1 MLLRKPIFWISA
13 CLLFVGGMFYSAK
26 VFPKAFTILNV
37 ELKMNRDNAFSKA
50 KSLSESNQWGPEN
63 YNQAATF
70 YHDSQTQNFVE
81 LDVGGSEK
89 VSNLMKDG
97 LYHFYTWKV
106 RHYKEL
112 ETNETIITFT
122 PSGDFYGFKEI
133 LSETDEGAA
142 LIQTD
147 ARQNAETFLQNN
159 TSINISNYREIEAS
173 EEVVPSGRI
182 DHTFVYERLDAE
194 IGNGSFR
201 LKLMVSGDKVSEIN
215 LKGSSL
221 RSRNGTQITR

>member
-50 KSLSESNQWGPEN
+50 KLLSESNQWGPEN

-112 ETNETIITFT
+112 ETNETII
-122 PSGDFYGFKEI
+122 
-133 LSETDEGAA
+133 
-142 LIQTD
+142 
-147 ARQNAETFLQNN
+147 NN
-159 TSINISNYREIEAS
+159 
-173 EEVVPSGRI
+173 
-182 DHTFVYERLDAE
+182 
-194 IGNGSFR
+194 
-201 LKLMVSGDKVSEIN
+201 
-215 LKGSSL
+215 
-221 RSRNGTQITR
+221 

>member
-50 KSLSESNQWGPEN
+50 KSLSESNKWGPEN

-112 ETNETIITFT
+112 EANETIITFT
-122 PSGDFYGFKEI
+122 PSGNLDIGLPYFLYISLYI
-133 LSETDEGAA
+133 LINSAGDIG
-142 LIQTD
+142 LI
-147 ARQNAETFLQNN
+147 FL
-159 TSINISNYREIEAS
+159 TSLTLSI
-173 EEVVPSGRI
+173 
-182 DHTFVYERLDAE
+182 
-194 IGNGSFR
+194 
-201 LKLMVSGDKVSEIN
+201 K
-215 LKGSSL
+215 
-221 RSRNGTQITR
+221 

>member
-50 KSLSESNQWGPEN
+50 KSLSESNKWGPEN

-112 ETNETIITFT
+112 EANETIITFT
-122 PSGDFYGFKEI
+122 PSGNFYGFKEI
-133 LSETDEGAA
+133 LSETEEGAA
-142 LIQTD
+142 LIQTE
-147 ARQNAETFLQNN
+147 ARQNAETYVQKN
-159 TSINISNYREIEAS
+159 TSINL
-173 EEVVPSGRI
+173 
-182 DHTFVYERLDAE
+182 F
-194 IGNGSFR
+194 
-201 LKLMVSGDKVSEIN
+201 
-215 LKGSSL
+215 
-221 RSRNGTQITR
+221 

>member
-13 CLLFVGGMFYSAK
+13 CLLFVGGMIYSAK

-50 KSLSESNQWGPEN
+50 KLLSESNQWGPEN

-112 ETNETIITFT
+112 EANETIITFT

-133 LSETDEGAA
+133 LYDM
-142 LIQTD
+142 
-147 ARQNAETFLQNN
+147 
-159 TSINISNYREIEAS
+159 IE
-173 EEVVPSGRI
+173 
-182 DHTFVYERLDAE
+182 
-194 IGNGSFR
+194 
-201 LKLMVSGDKVSEIN
+201 
-215 LKGSSL
+215 
-221 RSRNGTQITR
+221 

>member
-1 MLLRKPIFWISA
+1 MKPI
-13 CLLFVGGMFYSAK
+13 K
-26 VFPKAFTILNV
+26 
-37 ELKMNRDNAFSKA
+37 
-50 KSLSESNQWGPEN
+50 
-63 YNQAATF
+63 
-70 YHDSQTQNFVE
+70 NFQIY
-81 LDVGGSEK
+81 
-89 VSNLMKDG
+89 LMKDG

-142 LIQTD
+142 LIQSD

-173 EEVVPSGRI
+173 EEVIPSGRI

-194 IGNGSFR
+194 IGRIFPIKIDGKWR
-201 LKLMVSGDKVSEIN
+201 
-215 LKGSSL
+215 
-221 RSRNGTQITR
+221 

>member
-159 TSINISNYREIEAS
+159 LPE
-173 EEVVPSGRI
+173 
-182 DHTFVYERLDAE
+182 
-194 IGNGSFR
+194 
-201 LKLMVSGDKVSEIN
+201 
-215 LKGSSL
+215 
-221 RSRNGTQITR
+221 